1 VPNVIVAC
9 QEFDF
14 TCAKASMFFL
24 GDSVITLGRLLAES
38 TAFIWLSA
46 GRAAIQQFWDS
57 VECGEYLATVY
68 RAWTEAG
75 KHKNIDANVVA
86 AHSPILIRAVNDLG
100 QRAGFLDNGA
110 IVTEIPGAEVMT
122 QGGRKAVLYPGTD
135 TVSIELKGTATGT
148 FDLFVSLSQAGPDVH
163 TVNYRNVPVTS
174 QTTGAIDVAGGTYT
188 LALDDD
194 GDGTTDRT
202 VQPTEEIHTHIY
214 RTYVPAVMRSQ

>member
-1 VPNVIVAC
+1 
-9 QEFDF
+9 
-14 TCAKASMFFL
+14 
-24 GDSVITLGRLLAES
+24 
-38 TAFIWLSA
+38 
-46 GRAAIQQFWDS
+46 
-57 VECGEYLATVY
+57 
-68 RAWTEAG
+68 
-75 KHKNIDANVVA
+75 
-86 AHSPILIRAVNDLG
+86 
-100 QRAGFLDNGA
+100 
-110 IVTEIPGAEVMT
+110 
-122 QGGRKAVLYPGTD
+122 VLYPGTD